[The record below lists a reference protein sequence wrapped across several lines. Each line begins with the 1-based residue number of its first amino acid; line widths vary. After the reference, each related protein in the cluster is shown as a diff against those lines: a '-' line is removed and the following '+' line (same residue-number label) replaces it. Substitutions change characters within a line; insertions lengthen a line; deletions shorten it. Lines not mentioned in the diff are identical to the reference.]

1 LASVIIFSHADRQ
14 GKAGTRTS
22 KDIECALAAG
32 LQKIADWSIP
42 RLGCSGCSSKN
53 HRFDM
58 DNDPVKAPY
67 FIKTLYNYKIKS
79 LEEEL
84 KHASH

>member
-1 LASVIIFSHADRQ
+1 
-14 GKAGTRTS
+14 
-22 KDIECALAAG
+22 
-32 LQKIADWSIP
+32 
-42 RLGCSGCSSKN
+42 
-53 HRFDM
+53 M